1 MQKDWSNHMPT
12 SKMFAVVT
20 LAMLLSGPSGTIA
33 CNPRQTIR
41 ALHATPSPAIE
52 TQQPATGEIKVLA
65 EGPQSN
71 IQDSFVAVV
80 RDAETYA
87 ALRKL
92 DGMLPELTADFFET
106 DAVVAAFLGERP
118 TGGFR
123 VEISRRAN
131 AINVV
136 EKKPG
141 KDSMVTQMITSPFK
155 VVSVAGGAKSPLSL
169 TVDEAWRQ
177 RLVPFRVDSGQ
188 FKMSGGVAGYS
199 REFKLEGEVRVM
211 IEGRSLVTFVF
222 AVRGSDPA
230 KKRLLIESATGT
242 VIKDGQI
249 TIGKMSAGSLIDTP
263 NSGLKATGQ
272 ISDPY
277 SRVVLNMVSLPL
289 MFTDGYGG
297 MGTLTATA
305 TATTARLG
313 SQ

>member
-1 MQKDWSNHMPT
+1 
-12 SKMFAVVT
+12 
-20 LAMLLSGPSGTIA
+20 
-33 CNPRQTIR
+33 
-41 ALHATPSPAIE
+41 
-52 TQQPATGEIKVLA
+52 
-65 EGPQSN
+65 
-71 IQDSFVAVV
+71 
-80 RDAETYA
+80 
-87 ALRKL
+87 
-92 DGMLPELTADFFET
+92 
-106 DAVVAAFLGERP
+106 
-118 TGGFR
+118 
-123 VEISRRAN
+123 
-131 AINVV
+131 
-136 EKKPG
+136 
-141 KDSMVTQMITSPFK
+141 
-155 VVSVAGGAKSPLSL
+155 
-169 TVDEAWRQ
+169 
-177 RLVPFRVDSGQ
+177 
-188 FKMSGGVAGYS
+188 
-199 REFKLEGEVRVM
+199 M